1 MGRGMATVITV
12 ACIHVRSRPR
22 VLKDVL
28 VIARVPLV
36 LVECPGTPV
45 AEDREDQNSGDD
57 TSKHVEN
64 GKTSDRDRNCAKA
77 YHESRLLHK
86 QGLADGF
93 RFDTHAPARRAP
105 GKSCILRRMEPTFSD
120 LLLPD
125 ELLRALDK
133 LGFAQPTPV
142 QQQVLPP
149 SIEGKDL
156 LVSAATGSGKTAAF
170 LLPMMQRFHDTPSP
184 RGGTRG
190 LVLVPTR
197 ELGRQIL
204 NHFLRLGSYTRL
216 SAEAIGG
223 GEPVSHQVAALRKNP
238 DVLIAT
244 PGRLLDHLKRGS
256 ADLSDLEVLVLD
268 EADRMLDMGFSEDVL
283 EILGH
288 CNPDRQSLLFSAT
301 LNHRGLEPITKGL
314 LRDPLVITTNPKR
327 EQHPDIH
334 HQIVLANDAEHK
346 KALLLWLLNNEDF
359 DKALVFTNTREQ
371 TSALGAF
378 LQGQGQKAGALH
390 GELDQRERNRV
401 MGLLRNGQI
410 RVLVGTDV
418 AARGLDVPG
427 IDLVINLDV
436 PRNGDDYL
444 HRTGRT
450 GRAGERGLA
459 ISLVSANEWNRMEG
473 IERYLHLSFE
483 PRTIE
488 GLAAKFKGPKK
499 KKKGSTKSAIYK
511 GKSARHGDK
520 RADVKTK
527 DRHRDRK
534 NIGKRR
540 KPSAEKAV
548 DAGSAPP
555 KKKQ

>member
-1 MGRGMATVITV
+1 MPWT
-12 ACIHVRSRPR
+12 S
-22 VLKDVL
+22 
-28 VIARVPLV
+28 
-36 LVECPGTPV
+36 
-45 AEDREDQNSGDD
+45 SGFV
-57 TSKHVEN
+57 K
-64 GKTSDRDRNCAKA
+64 
-77 YHESRLLHK
+77 
-86 QGLADGF
+86 
-93 RFDTHAPARRAP
+93 
-105 GKSCILRRMEPTFSD
+105 
-120 LLLPD
+120 
-125 ELLRALDK
+125 
-133 LGFAQPTPV
+133 PTPV

-149 SIEGKDL
+149 AIEGNDL

-170 LLPMMQRFHDTPSP
+170 LLPMMQRFHDNPSP
-184 RGGTRG
+184 RSGTRA

-223 GEPVSHQVAALRKNP
+223 GEPVSHQVASLRRNP

-256 ADLSDLEVLVLD
+256 ADLGDLEVLVLD

-314 LRDPLVITTNPKR
+314 LRDPQVIIVNPKR

-334 HQIVLANDAEHK
+334 HQILLADDADHK
-346 KALLLWLLNNEDF
+346 RALLLWLLKNEDF
-359 DKALVFTNTREQ
+359 DKALVFANTREQ

-378 LQGQGQKAGALH
+378 LQSQGQKAGAIH

-427 IDLVINLDV
+427 IDLVINLDL
-436 PRNGDDYL
+436 PRSGDDYL

-459 ISLVSANEWNRMEG
+459 ISLVSAYEWNRMEG
-473 IERYLHLSFE
+473 IERYLRLSFE
-483 PRTIE
+483 PRSIE
-488 GLAAKFKGPKK
+488 GLTAKFRGLRRRRRVRARERWQRTRKGDREARPPPPRRRSATGTARTSASV
-499 KKKGSTKSAIYK
+499 GS
-511 GKSARHGDK
+511 
-520 RADVKTK
+520 
-527 DRHRDRK
+527 
-534 NIGKRR
+534 RR
-540 KPSAEKAV
+540 P
-548 DAGSAPP
+548 APP
-555 KKKQ
+555 